1 MAVTS
6 NPTPVKL
13 PAITSGTS
21 VRNRKTITP
30 AKTVYTATKVEKVT
44 STDGK
49 VQYQTTVIQYDNAN
63 KENPKAIATGY
74 TYTDANGKS
83 KTVLE
88 PAAGLDEQTR
98 RAVTTRHGTR
108 NLGGQGNR
116 GKEIL

>member
-1 MAVTS
+1 MVVTS
-6 NPTPVKL
+6 EPTPVKL

-63 KENPKAIATGY
+63 KENPKTIATGY

-88 PAAGLDEQTR
+88 PADGLDEQTR

-108 NLGGQGNR
+108 A
-116 GKEIL
+116 KS